1 MAPQIIDIPGVGE
14 VEFPETMNDAA
25 VSAAAA
31 KLHADAQH
39 KASFAGK
46 AENLQSGIANTII
59 GAGKRAASTAVN
71 LGRLVHKIPGVS
83 EGVDKLYEMAGVE
96 GIDSGQVLGEKGA
109 QAPAESALGLDLNT
123 TGEKIG
129 GAIEQGLEYMAPTG
143 GMRTAV
149 TAIAPRMAGRLVP
162 AMAAEAASG
171 AAVAT
176 ANGGDPTTAAAMSA
190 AFPVVGAV
198 VGRGARALKEAAPRW
213 ALAGMKPTITA
224 MKQTA
229 GASRV
234 GVGKTADDFAQFVI
248 DNRITSPEKARAIID
263 AAETEIQSMVGG
275 QATDEPA
282 RAVRYLAALRRSAE
296 KQRLASGDVDAIE
309 RAAQDLL
316 EGSLGRDVVTS
327 ATTMQSGRILNAQGQ
342 PTMVPVTTHT
352 TSRALRTSTPADE
365 ALGAARSSSRW
376 STNKTWGELK
386 GSEVEAKKAVER
398 AGRDAVKAA
407 VPATK
412 PTFARYSKAI
422 KARDVLERMNFR
434 QGNRDV
440 VGLPSHVIAGAELA
454 SGKPPVIATA
464 ANYLR
469 NNQLK
474 VGIWADK
481 LANAIK
487 NNDVQTVTEIMG
499 RIGVGVAASPSNME
513 AELLKR

>member
-14 VEFPETMNDAA
+14 VEFPETMDDAA
-25 VSAAAA
+25 ISAAAA

-39 KASFAGK
+39 ASSFAGK

-96 GIDSGQVLGEKGA
+96 GVDSGQVFGEKGA

-129 GAIEQGLEYMAPTG
+129 GALEQGLEYMAPSS

-149 TAIAPRMAGRLVP
+149 TAVAPRIAGRLIP

-176 ANGGDPTTAAAMSA
+176 ANGDDPTTAAAMSA

-229 GASRV
+229 GASKI
-234 GVGKTADDFAQFVI
+234 GVGKVADDLAQFVI
-248 DNRITSPEKARAIID
+248 DNRITSPDKAREIIT
-263 AAETEIQSMVGG
+263 AAEAEIQSMVGG
-275 QATDEPA
+275 QATDA
-282 RAVRYLAALRRSAE
+282 TTRAQRYLGAVRRSAAR
-296 KQRLASGDVDAIE
+296 QGLGADDVASIE
-309 RAAQDLL
+309 RAAQQLL
-316 EGSLGRDVVTS
+316 EGPMGEDVVT
-327 ATTMQSGRILNAQGQ
+327 ATTRMQPGRTLNAQGQ
-342 PTMVPVTTHT
+342 PVMVPVTSHT
-352 TSRALRTSTPADE
+352 TTRGIRPTVPADE
-365 ALGAARSSSRW
+365 ALRSARSSSKW
-376 STNKTWGELK
+376 STNRAWGEQN
-386 GSEVEAKKAVER
+386 GAQTEAAKAVER
-398 AGRDAVKAA
+398 AQRDAVKTA
-407 VPATK
+407 VPETQ
-412 PTFARYSKAI
+412 PVFAKYSKAI

-434 QGNRDV
+434 QSNRDV

-454 SGKPPVIATA
+454 SGKPPIIATA